1 MERRI
6 LARGDRTAIAYNR
19 RDGKSP
25 GVVFLPGFRSDRQG
39 TKALMLDELCG
50 HQGRAYLRFDYS
62 GHGDSSGEFR
72 DGTVGQW
79 TADAIDVIDQITE
92 GPQVLVG
99 SSMGGWIMLL
109 AALAR
114 PDRVA
119 GLVGIA
125 SAPDF
130 TEDLMWGR
138 ASEEVKDALRGAGVY
153 YEPSQ
158 YENGPVPITM
168 NLIEEGRKHL
178 LLGGPIALECP
189 VVLLHGMMDEDVPW
203 QTSLK
208 IAECLVADDV
218 VVTLIKDGGHR
229 LSSERN
235 LARIRAAMTGLCE
248 RLEGAPS

>member
-6 LARGDRTAIAYNR
+6 LARGDGTAIAYNR
-19 RDGKSP
+19 RDGKGP

-39 TKALMLDELCG
+39 TKALMLDEMCRQ
-50 HQGRAYLRFDYS
+50 QGRTYLRFDYS
-62 GHGDSSGEFR
+62 GHGESSGEFR

-79 TADAIDVIDQITE
+79 VGDAIDAIDQLTA

-114 PDRVA
+114 PDRIA

-138 ASEEVKDALRGAGVY
+138 ASEDVKESLRSSGVY

-178 LLGGPIALECP
+178 LLDKPIALDCP
-189 VVLLHGMMDEDVPW
+189 AVLLHGMLDADVPW

-208 IAECLVADDV
+208 IAERLAADDV

-235 LARIRAAMTGLCE
+235 LARIRAAVTGLCE
-248 RLEGAPS
+248 RLEGAPA